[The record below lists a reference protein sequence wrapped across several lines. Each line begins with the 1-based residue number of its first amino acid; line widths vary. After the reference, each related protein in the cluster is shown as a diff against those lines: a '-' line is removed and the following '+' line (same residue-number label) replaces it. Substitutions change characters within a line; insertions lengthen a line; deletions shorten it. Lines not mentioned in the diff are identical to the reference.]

1 MITKTINAVP
11 ILKLAVNNY
20 RRIFSIILIWIS
32 FSFGLAAQ
40 GSYDLIIRNGRII
53 DGTGNP
59 WFQSD
64 IGIMNGKIVAIKNL
78 KNQKAKRDI
87 DARGLYVTPGF
98 IDLHSHADRAMTSDF
113 IEPRM
118 AKSLTSQGLTTVL
131 GGADGRNTIWPLT
144 KEMEALNSKGHGMN
158 FILMVGH
165 STIRREVMGDDYERL
180 ATQDEI
186 ERMKGLLKEGLEI
199 GAFGMGAGLEYRP
212 ARFSNT
218 EELIALGKVI
228 SDYNGFYIAHQ
239 RNEAIMPLS
248 QLPSTAKGWQVD
260 GLQALEETI
269 QIARATGIRVVGS
282 HHKSRGRSAFGR
294 SSHDIQ
300 VINNARDEGLQVFI
314 DVYPYETFGGGARPM
329 IPKWSLVDKNIS
341 IVGGRDDPKWRE
353 EGLFKNS
360 RNNLKRNWS
369 DSEKRE
375 IIKRDISW
383 IVDHNGG
390 QDRVVVVDYPDEALV
405 GKTLQQIA
413 NDRNTTYQEVVVYMA
428 LNGYEEVI
436 GGAWTRGYGIND
448 MDVTNYYKQNYTITS
463 SDAAVSGVKDRE
475 GFQSAPGAHP
485 RHFGAFTR
493 RIARYVK
500 DLNTTTLPFAI
511 RSMTGLPASVVGL
524 KDRGYLKEGFAAD
537 ITIIDFNNIRDNAT
551 VLNPDL
557 YSKGIEYVII
567 NGNFTVDRGELT
579 GNLPGVIIRS
589 NHENF

>member
-1 MITKTINAVP
+1 
-11 ILKLAVNNY
+11 
-20 RRIFSIILIWIS
+20 
-32 FSFGLAAQ
+32 
-40 GSYDLIIRNGRII
+40 
-53 DGTGNP
+53 
-59 WFQSD
+59 
-64 IGIMNGKIVAIKNL
+64 
-78 KNQKAKRDI
+78 
-87 DARGLYVTPGF
+87 
-98 IDLHSHADRAMTSDF
+98 
-113 IEPRM
+113 
-118 AKSLTSQGLTTVL
+118 
-131 GGADGRNTIWPLT
+131 LT

-390 QDRVVVVDYPDEALV
+390 QDRVVVVDYPDEAFV

-448 MDVTNYYKQNYTITS
+448 MDVTNYYKQDYTITS

-475 GFQSAPGAHP
+475 GFQSEPGAHP

>member
-1 MITKTINAVP
+1 MINKAINTVST
-11 ILKLAVNNY
+11 LEFVLNNY
-20 RRIFSIILIWIS
+20 RKICLLIFVWTFFTI
-32 FSFGLAAQ
+32 GLFAQ

-64 IGIMNGKIVAIKNL
+64 IGIINGKIVSIKNL
-78 KNQKAKRDI
+78 SNQKAKREI
-87 DARGLYVTPGF
+87 DAKGLYVTPGF

-113 IEPRM
+113 VEARM

-131 GGADGRNTIWPLT
+131 GGPDGRNTTWPLT
-144 KEMEALNSKGHGMN
+144 KEIKALKSQGHGMN

-165 STIRREVMGDDYERL
+165 STIRNEVMGDDYERF
-180 ATQDEI
+180 ATKDEV
-186 ERMKGLLKEGLEI
+186 RKMKILLKEGLDL

-218 EELIALGKVI
+218 EEIIELGKVI

-248 QLPSTAKGWQVD
+248 QLPSTSQGWQVD

-269 QIARATGIRVVGS
+269 QIARSTGIRVVGS
-282 HHKSRGRSAFGR
+282 HHKSRGRSSFGR
-294 SSHDIQ
+294 SFHDIQ

-329 IPKWSLVDKNIS
+329 IPKWSLLNKNVS
-341 IVGGRDDPKWRE
+341 IDGGRDDPKWGE
-353 EGLFKNS
+353 IDLFKSS
-360 RNNLKRNWS
+360 RKNLKRNWS
-369 DSEKRE
+369 NQKKRE
-375 IIKRDISW
+375 IIIRDISW

-390 QDRVVVVDYPDEALV
+390 HDRVVVVDYPDEAFV
-405 GKTLQQIA
+405 GKTLKQIA
-413 NDRNTTYQEVVVYMA
+413 IDRNTTYQEVVVYMA
-428 LNGYEEVI
+428 LNGYKEVL

-448 MDVTNYYKQNYTITS
+448 MDVTNYYKQDYTVTS

-511 RSMTGLPASVVGL
+511 RSMTGLPASIVGL
-524 KDRGYLKEGFAAD
+524 KDRGYLKENYAAD
-537 ITIIDFNNIRDNAT
+537 ITIINFQNIRDNAT
-551 VLNPDL
+551 ILKPDL
-557 YSKGIEYVII
+557 YSEGIEYVIV
-567 NGNFTVDRGELT
+567 NGEFTVDKGELT
-579 GNLPGVIIRS
+579 GQLPGVIIRR
-589 NHENF
+589 N

>member
-1 MITKTINAVP
+1 MSQMIKRP
-11 ILKLAVNNY
+11 VNL
-20 RRIFSIILIWIS
+20 SKIIHSFIIIIS
-32 FSFGLAAQ
+32 FSGIELQ
-40 GSYDLIIRNGRII
+40 GQELYDLIIRNGRLI

-64 IGIMNGKIVAIKNL
+64 IGVSNGKIVAIKNL
-78 KNQKAKRDI
+78 KNQKANRDI
-87 DARGLYVTPGF
+87 DATGLYVTPGF

-131 GGADGRNTIWPLT
+131 GGADGRNTIWPLS

-186 ERMKGLLKEGLEI
+186 KRMKVLLKEGLEM

-218 EELIALGKVI
+218 EEIIALGKVI

-248 QLPSTAKGWQVD
+248 QLPSTAKGWPID

-282 HHKSRGRSAFGR
+282 HHKARGRSSFGR

-300 VINNARDEGLQVFI
+300 IINNARDEGLQVFI

-329 IPKWSLVDKNIS
+329 IPKWSLIDKNVS
-341 IVGGRDDPKWRE
+341 IVGGRDDPKWSE

-360 RNNLKRNWS
+360 RNNLKRNWA
-369 DSEKRE
+369 DSKKRE

-390 QDRVVVVDYPDEALV
+390 QDRVVVVDYPDKDFV

-428 LNGYEEVI
+428 LNGYKEVI

-448 MDVTNYYKQNYTITS
+448 MDVTNYYKQDYTITS

-475 GFQSAPGAHP
+475 GFQSEPGAHP

-579 GNLPGVIIRS
+579 GNLPGKIIR
-589 NHENF
+589 NDHEDF

>member
-1 MITKTINAVP
+1 MITKTINAVS

-20 RRIFSIILIWIS
+20 RRFFSIILIWIS

-118 AKSLTSQGLTTVL
+118 TKSLTSQGLTTVL

-186 ERMKGLLKEGLEI
+186 ERMKGLLKEGLEM

-218 EELIALGKVI
+218 EEIIALGKVI
-228 SDYNGFYIAHQ
+228 LDYNGFYIAHQ

-248 QLPSTAKGWQVD
+248 QLPSTAKGWQID

-282 HHKSRGRSAFGR
+282 HHKSRGRSSFGR
-294 SSHDIQ
+294 SSLDIQ

-329 IPKWSLVDKNIS
+329 IPKWSLVDENIT

-360 RNNLKRNWS
+360 INNLKRNWS

-390 QDRVVVVDYPDEALV
+390 QDRVVVVDYPDEAFV

-448 MDVTNYYKQNYTITS
+448 MDVTNYYKQDYTITS